1 MDLPLL
7 FRVVW
12 RFRLLF
18 ALGVFLAVTL
28 SLLSYVRVDA
38 SDGFNVSYRDQ
49 EQWESLSTLFI
60 TSTGFPWGSVS
71 DQAQTPSGADEDRA
85 ASGVDAGRL
94 TTLAGL
100 YMQLAT
106 SDPVLRLMLRDG
118 PIDGQLQTFP
128 VFSTNNSDGSQLPM
142 VTFSAITA
150 SPESA
155 MRLAQRHVRA
165 FMTFIEREQVNSAIP
180 TEIAFACKS
189 FASLSSNAARAPQED
204 SADHRLCRRDD
215 RRVRPDHRAREHAAA
230 AAAGV
235 GQRRSLGPP
244 RRVSSYAGA
253 RDREPAVVA
262 VVAASMLVYIVWALT
277 TQGPLHQFV
286 PLAALVAVGAVCHR
300 ILTRWDTML
309 AGLIA
314 VIMLIPIRRYT
325 MPGDLPFELEPYRVL
340 VALLAAAW
348 LSALLIDPR
357 VRLRRSG
364 FEGPLALIVCASVGS
379 VIVNG
384 NRISQ
389 LGVDSEVAKKL
400 TFFASF
406 LLVFY
411 LVVAVTRTAG
421 GVDLLVKTFV
431 TTGAIVAMFAIYET
445 RTGYNFFDH
454 LAGFVPFIDI
464 NEYPTSGRRG
474 GQIRATGSAQHPI
487 ALGAALV
494 MLTPLAVYL
503 ARTSGRRRWY
513 AAAGVLCL
521 GSLATVSRTGVLM
534 LLVVGVVFVWLRP
547 KEAKRMW
554 PALIPA
560 IVVIHFA
567 MPGALGTI
575 RGAFF
580 PKEA

>member
-1 MDLPLL
+1 M
-7 FRVVW
+7 
-12 RFRLLF
+12 
-18 ALGVFLAVTL
+18 
-28 SLLSYVRVDA
+28 
-38 SDGFNVSYRDQ
+38 
-49 EQWESLSTLFI
+49 
-60 TSTGFPWGSVS
+60 
-71 DQAQTPSGADEDRA
+71 
-85 ASGVDAGRL
+85 
-94 TTLAGL
+94 
-100 YMQLAT
+100 
-106 SDPVLRLMLRDG
+106 
-118 PIDGQLQTFP
+118 
-128 VFSTNNSDGSQLPM
+128 
-142 VTFSAITA
+142 
-150 SPESA
+150 
-155 MRLAQRHVRA
+155 
-165 FMTFIEREQVNSAIP
+165 
-180 TEIAFACKS
+180 
-189 FASLSSNAARAPQED
+189 
-204 SADHRLCRRDD
+204 
-215 RRVRPDHRAREHAAA
+215 
-230 AAAGV
+230 
-235 GQRRSLGPP
+235 
-244 RRVSSYAGA
+244 SSYAGA

-286 PLAALVAVGAVCHR
+286 PLAALVAVGAACHR

-364 FEGPLALIVCASVGS
+364 FEGPLTLIVCASVGS

-445 RTGYNFFDH
+445 RSSYNFFDH
-454 LAGFVPFIDI
+454 LSGFVPFIDI

-521 GSLATVSRTGVLM
+521 GTLATVSRTGVLM

-580 PKEA
+580 PEGGLIEDQMKSAGTRGSGRVADLGPALSEWAQNPVLGQGYGTRIVDRGRDNAQILDNQWLKTLLETGVLGLLAWLWLYVRAIRRFGRLARDDHSPRGWLLAALTAALAAFAFGMVTYDAFSFIQVTFVSFLFLALAAAVAEEPAAARSAT